1 IKAFQDPNEDV
12 CQAATEA
19 VANYGKDA
27 VAPLVAA
34 LKSDKTGTRLHAS
47 RSLGLIG
54 SDAKN
59 ALPGLPDLL
68 HDSDEAVLVEACNTL
83 SKFGKEA
90 IPVLTAAVK
99 DNDPKVRQHA
109 IEGLGKIGVD
119 AAGDLVDLLKDK
131 RVDVRRAAAQA
142 LIPLNVSD
150 KLVVLSLGEAL
161 KDEDETVRFSSVQ
174 ALVSLR
180 NGAKLAA
187 PALVK
192 ALSDQSPNV
201 REYAFYCLQNMGED
215 AVPALKENLKSKDVK
230 TRINTASLMLRL
242 GIDPQAQ
249 EAAVEVLRAGLK
261 EKDDT
266 VKQQAAV
273 A

>member
-1 IKAFQDPNEDV
+1 
-12 CQAATEA
+12 
-19 VANYGKDA
+19 
-27 VAPLVAA
+27 
-34 LKSDKTGTRLHAS
+34 
-47 RSLGLIG
+47 
-54 SDAKN
+54 
-59 ALPGLPDLL
+59 
-68 HDSDEAVLVEACNTL
+68 
-83 SKFGKEA
+83 
-90 IPVLTAAVK
+90 
-99 DNDPKVRQHA
+99 
-109 IEGLGKIGVD
+109 
-119 AAGDLVDLLKDK
+119 
-131 RVDVRRAAAQA
+131 
-142 LIPLNVSD
+142 
-150 KLVVLSLGEAL
+150 
-161 KDEDETVRFSSVQ
+161 FSSVQ
-174 ALVSLR
+174 ALMSLG

-266 VKQQAAV
+266 LKQQAAV
-273 A
+273 ALALSGREGKAVMPILLDGLKNPEATIRLQSAQALANLGGQAEGAGPALIALLKDKD